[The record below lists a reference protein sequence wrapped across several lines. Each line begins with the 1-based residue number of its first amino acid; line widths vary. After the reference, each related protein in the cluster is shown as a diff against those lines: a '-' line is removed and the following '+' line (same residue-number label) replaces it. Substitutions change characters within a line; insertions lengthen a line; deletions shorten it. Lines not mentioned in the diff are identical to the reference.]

1 MKSRTFTALF
11 VVALSCIAFAAA
23 PPQAPPANSSQLESV
38 LASMDKAASNFKTT
52 QSNFEWDQYEKVV
65 DETENQTG
73 TMFFRRTGNNIEMA
87 AHIDKPD
94 TKIVLFTDGLVRI
107 YQPKI
112 DTEQRYN
119 AGKNREAFESFLV
132 LGFGGRGHDL
142 TKSFDVQYAG
152 NETVDGINTS
162 KLVLTPKED
171 KVKNIFNKII
181 LWIDTARGISVQQ
194 EFFEP
199 SGNYRL
205 AKYSDIKINQ
215 KLPDNSFKVNTT
227 RKTKVVTPNG

>member
-1 MKSRTFTALF
+1 VGLSFIAA
-11 VVALSCIAFAAA
+11 VAARG
-23 PPQAPPANSSQLESV
+23 QASPANSLESA
-38 LASMDKAASNFKTT
+38 LTSMDKAAANFKTT
-52 QSNFEWDQYEKVV
+52 QSKFQWDQYEKVV
-65 DETENQTG
+65 DETESQTG
-73 TMFFRRTGNNIEMA
+73 TMYFRRSGNNIEMS

-142 TKSFDVQYAG
+142 AKSFDVQFDGSEA
-152 NETVDGINTS
+152 VDGINAA

-171 KVKNIFNKII
+171 KVKNVFNKII
-181 LWIDTARGISVQQ
+181 LWIDPARGISVQQ
-194 EFFEP
+194 KFFEP

-215 KLPDNSFKVNTT
+215 KLPDNAFKINTT